1 MFCGRKYAAYAR
13 INAAYRRALNGVR
26 STGKKAPTLCIWAA
40 LSDRTFGGNPPRRGR
55 GVPKVVQ
62 NNQLCKIFSF

>member
-1 MFCGRKYAAYAR
+1 MRKHGRNSRDYLANIPSFFEVGER
-13 INAAYRRALNGVR
+13 SEVGALE
-26 STGKKAPTLCIWAA
+26 KLHIWAA